1 MIWLRKWIGDQIW
14 VDLREEFFF
23 RQYTINVLVSLAVLF
38 SDLLKGTIEDSVRAM
53 ITFCISLW
61 FMGIWHVVLY
71 PPFMLCMAELVDSDR
86 WLQLLI
92 SDVRWI
98 FWRLD
103 VFSFKFLRFVGL
115 WNPIRIGNHH
125 IIFLGLIYLFLYVY
139 IKIAVRNL

>member
-1 MIWLRKWIGDQIW
+1 MIWLKKWIGDQIW

-38 SDLLKGTIEDSVRAM
+38 SDLLKGTIEDCTSDDHFLYLPLIYGDLTRGV
-53 ITFCISLW
+53 ISI
-61 FMGIWHVVLY
+61 FHVVHGR
-71 PPFMLCMAELVDSDR
+71 VDSDR

-103 VFSFKFLRFVGL
+103 VFSFKFLWFVGL

-125 IIFLGLIYLFLYVY
+125 HFLGSDLF
-139 IKIAVRNL
+139 IFVRKY